1 MTAPQ
6 EAARQIK
13 IAKSPAL
20 LTASRGTRCVLNS
33 GSTTSLPQRADKSDA
48 RAPLPAS
55 CMMGPWLLW
64 LPSHSGQLAATPS
77 TRNPRLAS
85 AGLAPARR
93 TWLYPSTNGP
103 LVVRQ
108 LASRA
113 STRCDPRLQPT
124 IPCTCPRPNLLNASP
139 DRGPRR
145 LSDWRRCNCNA
156 RGPVTRPE
164 PNRRGRFWAY
174 PGSWYYSR
182 WREGET
188 GIPAS
193 SPFLERSQI

>member
-13 IAKSPAL
+13 IAKSQAL

-33 GSTTSLPQRADKSDA
+33 GSTTSPPQRADKSDA

-93 TWLYPSTNGP
+93 TWFYPSSNGP
-103 LVVRQ
+103 VADRQ
-108 LASRA
+108 LAGHA
-113 STRCDPRLQPT
+113 STRCDPRLLPI
-124 IPCTCPRPNLLNASP
+124 IPWTRPRPNLLNASP
-139 DRGPRR
+139 DRGSRR

-164 PNRRGRFWAY
+164 PNRRGRFLGLSGLVVLWPVA
-174 PGSWYYSR
+174 GGRDRHS
-182 WREGET
+182 GFFT
-188 GIPAS
+188 VA
-193 SPFLERSQI
+193 